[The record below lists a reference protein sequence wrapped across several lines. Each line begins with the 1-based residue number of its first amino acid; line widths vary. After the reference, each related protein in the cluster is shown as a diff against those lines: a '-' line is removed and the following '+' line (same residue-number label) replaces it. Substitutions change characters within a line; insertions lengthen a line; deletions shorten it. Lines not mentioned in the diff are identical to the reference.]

1 MIYPSRS
8 NDPQKNPLEP
18 GEKTEMM
25 KKMFPQHSDSI
36 VNDDSIK
43 TIFDA
48 FKVADE
54 EGYTNVN
61 IVVGS
66 DRISEFDSLLQKYN
80 GQMYNFEEINTI
92 SARKR

>member
-25 KKMFPQHSDSI
+25 KKMFPQHADSI

-48 FKVADE
+48 LRVADE

-66 DRISEFDSLLQKYN
+66 DRISEFDSLAQKYN
-80 GQMYNFEEINTI
+80 GQMYNFEEINDLCW
-92 SARKR
+92 